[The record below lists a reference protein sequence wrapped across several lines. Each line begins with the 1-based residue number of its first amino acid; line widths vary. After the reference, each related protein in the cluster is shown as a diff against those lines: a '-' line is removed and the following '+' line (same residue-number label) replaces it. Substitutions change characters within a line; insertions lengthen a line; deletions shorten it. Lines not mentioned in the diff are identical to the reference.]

1 VEFEFVSL
9 CFVSGFLVAVDL
21 ILFVYCDDVFAV
33 SVNEAEAFY
42 ELFKK
47 FSSMM
52 A

>member
-1 VEFEFVSL
+1 VEFEFVSIF
-9 CFVSGFLVAVDL
+9 FVSGFLVVVDL